1 MAHPVESKHEKD
13 GKGAGEG
20 GPDFLP
26 AAVRDLVSGRFLWGA
41 DLVRG
46 GVSPIS
52 SPKLEQ
58 KGWLSE
64 QESPKSSNSGLVS
77 SSLKR
82 RLKDVEEIDEGEGV
96 DNHSRHAKN
105 VKGEK
110 MEGQEKVG
118 DIPSYQ
124 PATGLV
130 NLKDFS
136 TSKPSRNVTPSLR
149 HADNQNDQSGPWE
162 GRTDKQPSRLTTSSF
177 QIKTPQ
183 PMARFAIPGSAKFAS
198 PQVCVNDS

>member
-46 GVSPIS
+46 GVSPVS
-52 SPKLEQ
+52 SPNLGQ
-58 KGWLSE
+58 RRGSFE

-77 SSLKR
+77 SSSKR
-82 RLKDVEEIDEGEGV
+82 RLKDVEEMDEGEGV
-96 DNHSRHAKN
+96 DNHSRHVEN
-105 VKGEK
+105 VKGGK
-110 MEGQEKVG
+110 MEGKEMMC

-124 PATGLV
+124 PVTDLV
-130 NLKDFS
+130 RLKDFS
-136 TSKPSRNVTPSLR
+136 TSSDITPSLR
-149 HADNQNDQSGPWE
+149 HADNQNDQSGPWG
-162 GRTDKQPSRLTTSSF
+162 GRTGKQPSRLTTSSF